1 MEKQE
6 STIEIVSKKGQIEKL
21 NTERQKM
28 VDFLDRKISEKENE
42 LQTKK
47 YVVEGKAEVGETI
60 LTFLKEKAQ
69 WKFSESLGIVE
80 SVRQLEDAVKAV
92 KTKKTSEL
100 MLQSLSLEAVYYFL
114 TKVEGVGLDD
124 ANAYIKILKPV
135 SDALGR
141 SKQDRQD
148 IDQLMRD
155 KGTLESAIDSG
166 VDIENE
172 DEILKEIQA
181 EMRAELEFEAN
192 ETAK

>member
-6 STIEIVSKKGQIEKL
+6 NTIEIVSKKEQIEKL
-21 NTERQKM
+21 NAERQKM
-28 VDFLDRKISEKENE
+28 VEFLDRKIKEKEAD

-47 YVVEGKAEVGETI
+47 YVIEGKAEVGETI
-60 LTFLKEKAQ
+60 ATFLKEKAQ
-69 WKFSESLGIVE
+69 WKFSESLGIIE
-80 SVRQLEDAVKAV
+80 SVRQVEEAVKAV

-114 TKVEGVGLDD
+114 TKVEGTGLDE
-124 ANAYIKILKPV
+124 AAAYIKILKPI

-148 IDQLMRD
+148 IDQLVRD

-181 EMRAELEFEAN
+181 EMRAELEYETR

>member
-6 STIEIVSKKGQIEKL
+6 NTIEIVSKKEQIQAL
-21 NTERQKM
+21 NAERQKM
-28 VDFLDRKISEKENE
+28 VEFLDRKIKEKEAD

-47 YVVEGKAEVGETI
+47 YVIEGKAEVGGTI
-60 LTFLKEKAQ
+60 VNFLKEHAQ

-80 SVRQLEDAVKAV
+80 SVRQAEEAVKAV
-92 KTKKTSEL
+92 LTKKTSEL
-100 MLQSLSLEAVYYFL
+100 MLPSLSLEAVYYFL
-114 TKVEGVGLDD
+114 TKVEGKGLDE
-124 ANAYIKILKPV
+124 AAAYIKILKPI

-148 IDQLMRD
+148 IDQLVRD

-166 VDIENE
+166 VDVENE

-181 EMRAELEFEAN
+181 EMRAELEY
-192 ETAK
+192 ETRETTK